1 MDLTDSPLYP
11 TTRNNNNNLSVTKPD
26 IIIMKSKGSQK
37 NKGDWTKKFSQFFI
51 VFILAA
57 CVLGFTL
64 NMAFFT
70 GIKSAQPGSLVTIDY
85 TIYTPDDIP
94 VLTSDQNIL
103 QAAYQKGIPVV
114 LTRPMSIEVGS
125 QQENSI
131 TDIEGYDYQGG
142 TVHFALFSS
151 ELDRISDSLNGVR
164 NNDIISVEFTDNLVM
179 TRSIEDFEKSGF
191 NVTAIPVGSLISLG
205 FTETT
210 YIPVGNI
217 TPVIPI
223 RWVKVIDKTD
233 DNITVRYNYGSA
245 DITVRE
251 IH

>member
-11 TTRNNNNNLSVTKPD
+11 TTRDNNNNLSVTKPD

-37 NKGDWTKKFSQFFI
+37 KKGDWTKKFTQFFI
-51 VFILAA
+51 LFILAA

-64 NMAFFT
+64 NMAFFS

-85 TIYTPDDIP
+85 TIYTPHDMP
-94 VLTSDQNIL
+94 VLTSDQNIV
-103 QAAYQKGIPVV
+103 QAAYQKGIPVA
-114 LTRPMSIEVGS
+114 LTQPRSVEAGGPQKDG
-125 QQENSI
+125 I
-131 TDIEGYDYQGG
+131 TDIEGYYYQGA

-151 ELDRISDSLNGVR
+151 ELNKISDSLVGLHK
-164 NNDIISVEFTDNLVM
+164 NDVQSVQFTDDLVM
-179 TRSIEDFEKSGF
+179 TRSVEDFEKFGF
-191 NVTAIPVGSLISLG
+191 NVTTISVGSLVPLG

-210 YIPVGNI
+210 YIPVGNN

-223 RWVKVIDKTD
+223 RWVEVTD
-233 DNITVRYNYGSA
+233 MTDGNITVRYNYGSA